1 MSNPAV
7 LYIVGTPIGNLD
19 DLTPRAKEVLGYVQ
33 AVLCEDTRE
42 AAKLLTHIGAQ
53 KELVR
58 YDEHTRGARE
68 DAIIQR
74 LARGESLALVADR
87 GTPNIADPGGRL
99 VERVYRE
106 CPDVKVVPIP
116 GASAMATALSVCG
129 FPLQQYT
136 GYGFLPLK
144 NGRQTILK
152 NMVADER
159 PAVFFESPHR
169 VEKVLQFFVE
179 NCPDREVFVARE
191 LTKTF
196 EHLYRGKPA
205 DVLAA
210 LRADAVKG
218 EFTVV
223 LGPKKK
229 A

>member
-1 MSNPAV
+1 MPSGE
-7 LYIVGTPIGNLD
+7 LFIVATPIGNLD
-19 DLTPRAKEVLGYVQ
+19 DLSHRAREVLGHVR
-33 AVLCEDTRE
+33 AILAEDTRE
-42 AAKLLTHIGAQ
+42 AAKLLQHIGAE

-68 DAIIQR
+68 DAI
-74 LARGESLALVADR
+74 LARLTQGESLALVADR

-106 CPDVKVVPIP
+106 CPHVRVTPIP

-129 FPLQQYT
+129 FPLQKFT

-169 VEKVLQFFVE
+169 IEKVLQFFIE
-179 NCPDREVFVARE
+179 NCPEREVFVARE

-196 EHLYRGKPA
+196 EHLYRGTPA
-205 DVLAA
+205 HVLAA

-223 LGPKKK
+223 LGPGK
-229 A
+229 

>member
-1 MSNPAV
+1 MSSGT
-7 LYIVGTPIGNLD
+7 LYIVATPIGNFS
-19 DLTPRAKEVLGYVQ
+19 DLSQRGRDTLAHVQ
-33 AVLCEDTRE
+33 GIIAEDTRE
-42 AAKLLTHIGAQ
+42 AAKLLTHIGTQ
-53 KELVR
+53 KSIER
-58 YDEHTRGARE
+58 YDEHTRGVRE
-68 DAIIQR
+68 DAILER
-74 LARGESLALVADR
+74 LKRGESLALVADR

-106 CPDVKVVPIP
+106 CPEVKVVPIP
-116 GASAMATALSVCG
+116 GPSAMATALSVCG

-169 VEKVLQFFVE
+169 VEKVLQFFVD

-196 EHLYRGKPA
+196 EHLYRGVPA

-223 LGPKKK
+223 LGPRK
-229 A
+229 

>member
-1 MSNPAV
+1 MSSPT
-7 LYIVGTPIGNLD
+7 LYVVATPIGNLD
-19 DLTPRAKEVLGYVQ
+19 DLSVRARETLAHVSAIL
-33 AVLCEDTRE
+33 AEDTRE

-58 YDEHTRGARE
+58 YDEHTRGSRE
-68 DAIIQR
+68 DAIIHR
-74 LARGESLALVADR
+74 LQRGESLALVADR

-106 CPDVKVVPIP
+106 CPEVKVVPIP
-116 GASAMATALSVCG
+116 GPSAMAAALSVCG
-129 FPLQQYT
+129 FPLQRYT

-144 NGRQTILK
+144 NGRQTMLK

-169 VEKVLQFFVE
+169 IEKVLQFFVE
-179 NCPDREVFVARE
+179 NCPEREVLVARE

-196 EHLYRGKPA
+196 EHLYRGRPA
-205 DVLAA
+205 DALAA

-223 LGPKKK
+223 LGPGEK
-229 A
+229 

>member
-1 MSNPAV
+1 MSNGT
-7 LYIVGTPIGNLD
+7 LYIVATPIGNLD
-19 DLTPRAKEVLGYVQ
+19 DLTPRAKEVLSHVQ
-33 AVLCEDTRE
+33 AVLAEDTRE

-68 DAIIQR
+68 DAILQR
-74 LARGESLALVADR
+74 LQRGESLALVADR

-99 VERVYRE
+99 VERIYRE
-106 CPDVKVVPIP
+106 CPNVRIVPIP
-116 GASAMATALSVCG
+116 GPSAMATALSVCG

-152 NMVADER
+152 TMVADAR

-179 NCPDREVFVARE
+179 QSPEREVFVARE

-196 EHLYRGKPA
+196 EHLYRGTPA
-205 DVLAA
+205 VVLAA

-223 LGPKKK
+223 LGPKR
-229 A
+229 